1 MSSSLKLS
9 FCTALIAAISL
20 LSNAQAQVN
29 FSLTGDLVYDQGL
42 NEQSEAE
49 EKLNIRTAELNA
61 YGAID
66 QNWDGFFSMASHNED
81 GENIFEVHEIF
92 VESSKLL
99 PRTNLKIGQYFLG
112 IGRLNRY
119 HRHDWEFTNAPL
131 VHKEFL
137 SDEALFDTGAEF
149 NILLPTSLPIEW
161 TLGATTG
168 TVLGHGHSSHGD
180 EHGDEHEGEHEDEE
194 EHSDEDKDPTAYTRV
209 ATFFDGGSGSG
220 LELGASYLR
229 RKEEGADVHLAG
241 LDFTSK
247 KRVGRV
253 LDRLFQAEFWY
264 QNEKEDSSEEKMGF
278 YLFAQKA
285 IGQNLSFGLRGDYY
299 QNLSY
304 RNDED
309 KKVDHIDYGLTA
321 QVTHKNSE
329 FFHTRLSVAHTWE
342 SIDKNTMEKDTS
354 ALLQFVFFL
363 GAHPAHNF

>member
-1 MSSSLKLS
+1 MFHLSKYFWFAFTIFFSSFSLVK
-9 FCTALIAAISL
+9 
-20 LSNAQAQVN
+20 AQVN
-29 FSLTGDLVYDQGL
+29 FSLTGDLVYEQGI
-42 NEQSEAE
+42 SEESAAK
-49 EKLNIRTAELNA
+49 EKLNIRTAEFNA

-137 SDEALFDTGAEF
+137 SEEALFDTGAEF
-149 NILLPTSLPIEW
+149 NILLPTNRPIEW
-161 TLGATTG
+161 TFGATTG
-168 TVLGHGHSSHGD
+168 TVLGHDHSSE
-180 EHGDEHEGEHEDEE
+180 EHSHEDEHEGEHEEE
-194 EHSDEDKDPTAYTRV
+194 EHSEDKDPTAYTRV
-209 ATFFDGGSGSG
+209 STFFDGGSGSG

-247 KRVGRV
+247 KRVGRIV
-253 LDRLFQAEFWY
+253 DRLFQAEFWY
-264 QNEKEDSSEEKMGF
+264 QNEKENSSEEKMGF

-285 IGQNLSFGLRGDYY
+285 LGQNLFLGLRGDYY

-309 KKVDHIDYGLTA
+309 KKVDHIDYALTA
-321 QVTHKNSE
+321 QLTHRSSE
-329 FFHTRLSVAHTWE
+329 FFHTRVSLAHTWE